1 MRLLSMGVLCISVVL
16 LAFGSAAR
24 PSNAELKKQVAAVER
39 AFAATMKARDHA
51 AFTGFLSD
59 EAVFF
64 SGPNGVLRGRE
75 AVAGAWRKYYDGAQ
89 APFSWEPEEVE
100 VVDSGT
106 LAYSG
111 GPVYDASGK
120 RIGRFNSIW
129 RLEAPGRW
137 RVVFDRGEQ
146 PCNCKPKVNT
156 P

>member
-1 MRLLSMGVLCISVVL
+1 MRLLSIGVLCISML
-16 LAFGSAAR
+16 MLAIASAAR
-24 PSNAELKKQVAAVER
+24 PSNADLKRQVADTER

-51 AFTGFLSD
+51 AFIRFLAD

-64 SGPNGVLRGRE
+64 AGPTALRGR
-75 AVAGAWRKYYDGAQ
+75 AAIARAWRPYYDGAQ
-89 APFSWEPEEVE
+89 APFSWEPEQVE

-111 GPVYDASGK
+111 GPVYDAGGK

-137 RVVFDRGEQ
+137 RVVFDRGDA
-146 PCNCKPKVNT
+146 PCPCKPAAAE
-156 P
+156 

>member
-1 MRLLSMGVLCISVVL
+1 MRLLSIGFLCISML
-16 LAFGSAAR
+16 MLAVASAAR
-24 PSNAELKKQVAAVER
+24 PSNAVLKKQVADTER

-51 AFTGFLSD
+51 AFTGFLAE

-64 SGPNGVLRGRE
+64 SGPGSVLRGRE
-75 AVAGAWRKYYDGAQ
+75 AVANAWRKFYDGPQ

-111 GPVYDASGK
+111 GPVYDAAGK
-120 RIGRFNSIW
+120 RIGRYNSIW

-137 RVVFDRGEQ
+137 RIIFDRGEQ
-146 PCNCKPKVNT
+146 PCNCKPKIDT